1 MTDDAL
7 RKRLDA
13 ALVLLVANFLLLFGL
28 ALEFVEWTALS
39 VLVFFSLVGYAMLHS

>member
-1 MTDDAL
+1 MDDAL

-28 ALEFVEWTALS
+28 GFQLTPQTTSGLL
-39 VLVFFSLVGYAMLHS
+39 VLAGLVGYGLVRGD